1 MLTKVQFAG
10 IKSLLDVTLELAPF
24 TVLVGPNGCG
34 KTTVLDQIELLGA
47 ASRARMPAGPV
58 LGAVGQMLLEMGP
71 LNANT
76 RGSTGAMRWVGEDQ
90 AGSRMSVTVVP
101 DQVNDGSLGA
111 SLEARAASGKAT
123 IAAGKQNDKQ
133 WNDVVSPHFPWAAQR
148 LALVPRE
155 VAAPSDVA
163 LTTLRPDG
171 HGLPTIL
178 KDFASNHTKR
188 YLKLQEDLAVVV
200 PHFRE
205 LWLGKSTGQGQDARN
220 GVIPLH
226 TLEFEMSQGR
236 IPAGQVSDG
245 TLLALALL
253 TVVHNPD
260 LPKIVLMDDLDHG
273 LHLGAQVRLVEAIRA
288 VQKLRPELQ
297 VVCTTHSPVLLDS
310 FDVSEVRVLA
320 LDAAGHTHVK
330 PLSDHPRL
338 DAWRTGFSAGELWAN
353 LGEDWVVDA

>member
-1 MLTKVQFAG
+1 MLTRVQFAG

-47 ASRARMPAGPV
+47 ASRPRVPAGQALDAV
-58 LGAVGQMLLEMGP
+58 CDMLRQMGTWGAR
-71 LNANT
+71 T
-76 RGSTGAMRWVGEDQ
+76 RGTG
-90 AGSRMSVTVVP
+90 GSMQWYGQ
-101 DQVNDGSLGA
+101 DQVGSHLVVMADPAKSNDGSLGA
-111 SLEARAASGKAT
+111 SLHARVGDRAAVM
-123 IAAGKQNDKQ
+123 AAGKQNEQQ
-133 WNDVVSPHFPWAAQR
+133 WNDLVSSHFPWAAQR

-155 VAAPSDVA
+155 VAASSDVS
-163 LTTLRPDG
+163 LTALRPDG

-178 KDFASNHTKR
+178 KDFAANHTKA
-188 YLKLQEDLAVVV
+188 YLKLQEDLTLVV

-205 LWLGKSTGQGQDARN
+205 LRLGKSSRPGGELGM
-220 GVIPLH
+220 GVTQLH

-236 IPAGQVSDG
+236 IPAAQVSDG

-288 VQKLRPELQ
+288 VQALRPELQ

-330 PLSDHPRL
+330 SLADHPRL
-338 DAWRTGFSAGELWAN
+338 DAWRSGFSSGELWAN
-353 LGEDWVVDA
+353 LGEDWVIDG